1 MKLTAVLSLT
11 DNYTDTLKQA
21 IKKTQEFRHE
31 TVKTKKALEETFKK
45 KYELD
50 VEISHA
56 VSNLNYIQQTLVM
69 MKDTTINVH
78 FQTINYNQVI
88 NQQNQV
94 AQKQNKLLEIGK
106 RLASTAISSV
116 IKLLKLAVQP
126 LSFMIQ
132 KTADLVSSS
141 LRSAAVFERS
151 SMNVEHTI
159 AVNNKG
165 LSPETVKKK
174 AADYMDAYRKAVE
187 LTSFDTADVQQAGS
201 RAIVMAMGDTGEA
214 TNLLRLAGD
223 MAALTPG
230 KTLEDALEALMELKK
245 GDGGS
250 MDDFGFFTTESRI
263 KAAGKDMGKVTNRN
277 GIKLNDM
284 FRGGGEKAGESAQ
297 GLWISI
303 TNSIKNGI
311 EDMGKDTLAALKPEM
326 KKWADFF
333 RSDGFQRMVASG
345 SKMMLGL
352 AKGISERSAALRGW
366 LESTFFNNEEFSNLS
381 LREKFEHVLDEMKKG
396 FDDWFEKDG
405 KGIFQKIENVGIQI
419 LADGAIKFSEVGLKV
434 GASLGKGMI
443 DGLGEVAKD
452 HPVLS
457 SLTIGTAATSVGGP
471 LVGAAAAGT
480 ALVISSAGGFMDQ
493 VEERKK
499 VRELGKNAAW
509 EKSKN
514 SSPEAPLLP
523 DTALSGKPKGRNFLH
538 DGRDWVWGHLID
550 MGLMDVPKPKAIGL
564 PRVPY
569 DNYPAMLHQNERVLT
584 AQEAR
589 SMDRSG
595 SPVVINLTAGKTS
608 DPDIGR
614 LMVALKQAVEAAGF
628 NMAPGGATA

>member
-11 DNYTDTLKQA
+11 DNYTDTLKHA
-21 IKKTQEFRHE
+21 IKKTQEFRDE
-31 TVKTKKALEETFKK
+31 TEKTRKALENTNRK

-50 VEISHA
+50 VEVSQA
-56 VSNLNYIQQTLVM
+56 VANLNEIHQTLVM
-69 MKDTTINVH
+69 MKSTTINVQ
-78 FQTINYNQVI
+78 FQTNNFNQVI

-94 AQKQNKLLEIGK
+94 AQKQNKLVEAGK
-106 RLASTAISSV
+106 KLATSAISGV

-126 LSFMIQ
+126 LSFMLR

-141 LRSAAVFERS
+141 LRGAAAFERS
-151 SMNVEHTI
+151 SMSVEHTI

-165 LSPETVKKK
+165 LSPEAIKKK
-174 AADYMDAYRKAVE
+174 AADYMSTYRKAAE
-187 LTSFDTADVQQAGS
+187 LTSFDTEDVQKAGT
-201 RAIVMAMGDTGEA
+201 RAIAMAMGDTQEA

-230 KTLEDALEALMELKK
+230 KSLEDALGALMELKK

-250 MDDFGFFTTESRI
+250 MDDFGFFTTESRV
-263 KAAGKDMGKVTNRN
+263 KAAGNDMGKVTDRN

-284 FRGGGEKAGESAQ
+284 FRGGGEQAGESAE
-297 GLWISI
+297 GLWKSI
-303 TNSIKNGI
+303 TNSMKNGI
-311 EDMGKDTLAALKPEM
+311 EDMGKDTLTALKPEM
-326 KKWADFF
+326 KKWAAFF
-333 RSDGFQRMVASG
+333 RSDGFQKMIAAG
-345 SKMMLGL
+345 SNIMSGL
-352 AKGISERSAALRGW
+352 AKGIAERSASLRGW
-366 LESTFFNNEEFSNLS
+366 FESTFFNNEEFANLS
-381 LREKFEHVLDEMKKG
+381 LKGKFLYVLDEMKKG
-396 FDDWFEKDG
+396 FDDWFETEG
-405 KGIFQKIENVGIQI
+405 KGIFQKIVSVGSQV
-419 LADGAIKFSEVGLKV
+419 LADSAIKFSEVGVTIGK
-434 GASLGKGMI
+434 SLAKGMV

-457 SLTIGTAATSVGGP
+457 SLT
-471 LVGAAAAGT
+471 VGAAATAVGGPAVGAVTAGT
-480 ALVISSAGGFMDQ
+480 TLVVSSVGGFMDR

-499 VRELGKNAAW
+499 TRELEKQAAW

-514 SSPEAPLLP
+514 STPETPFLP
-523 DTALSGKPKGRNFLH
+523 NTTLSGKPKDRTFLH
-538 DGRDWVWGHLID
+538 DGRDWLWNHLID

-569 DNYPAMLHQNERVLT
+569 DNYPALLHQNERVLT

-589 SMDRSG
+589 SMDRTG
-595 SPVVINLTAGKTS
+595 SPVVINLTAGKTV

-614 LMVALKQAVEAAGF
+614 LMAALRSAVEAAGF